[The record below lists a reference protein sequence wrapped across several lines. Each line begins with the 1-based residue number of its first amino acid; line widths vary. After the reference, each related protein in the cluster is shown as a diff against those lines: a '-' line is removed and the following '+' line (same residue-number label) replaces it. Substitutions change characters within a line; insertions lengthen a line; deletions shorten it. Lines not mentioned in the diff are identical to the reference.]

1 MTSSN
6 NARAHCS
13 HPLQPIFPESSTTPA
28 SATRL
33 AILATYRLEMGQVR
47 DLLSRKEPRVVPFR
61 NTLSFLVRINTGPA
75 GRLFLTNST
84 SISSSIF
91 YYTLHS
97 SFHILNKM
105 FAATRLHVF
114 VCLALGI
121 AVGAAPTGSS
131 GSSVDARSPDTYD
144 LTGGV
149 VSLLLG
155 LEGAG
160 YGGNSGEDTYIL
172 KRDLYDLTGGIGAL
186 ILGAEGFDGERG
198 AESDE
203 YILKRQLA
211 KIGPLE
217 IGGGLLTG
225 GLVGKR
231 DTYDLTGGIGAL
243 LFGYPE
249 GYAGEGDEDTYI
261 LKRQLPATAGVGSL
275 LGSNIGIQHAVPL
288 AEAGLSL
295 GGAVNAAPKRD
306 LYDTTGG
313 IGALLFGAEGYGGE
327 AGEDEYI
334 LKRDGAD
341 VEKRSPDLYDLTGGI
356 GALIFGAEGEGYG
369 EGSDEDT
376 YILKRQLERLGL
388 GGLGGGAAPL
398 LGSASTPI
406 GDTNVL
412 PSLGGNADLASNL
425 GVDL

>member
-1 MTSSN
+1 
-6 NARAHCS
+6 
-13 HPLQPIFPESSTTPA
+13 
-28 SATRL
+28 
-33 AILATYRLEMGQVR
+33 
-47 DLLSRKEPRVVPFR
+47 
-61 NTLSFLVRINTGPA
+61 
-75 GRLFLTNST
+75 
-84 SISSSIF
+84 
-91 YYTLHS
+91 
-97 SFHILNKM
+97 M

-144 LTGGV
+144 LTGGIGA
-149 VSLLLG
+149 LIFG
-155 LEGAG
+155 ADGFDGGRGEG
-160 YGGNSGEDTYIL
+160 SDEYIL

-186 ILGAEGFDGERG
+186 ILGADGFDGERG

-243 LFGYPE
+243 LFGYPQ
-249 GYAGEGDEDTYI
+249 GYAGEGGDEDTYI

-275 LGSNIGIQHAVPL
+275 LGSNMGVQHAVPL
-288 AEAGLSL
+288 AQAGLSL
-295 GGAVNAAPKRD
+295 GGAVNAVPKRD

-334 LKRDGAD
+334 LKRDGSE
-341 VEKRSPDLYDLTGGI
+341 VEGRSPDLYDLTGGI

-388 GGLGGGAAPL
+388 AGLGGGAAPL
-398 LGSASTPI
+398 LGSTSTPI